1 MTSAPAPVVMLKD
14 PALDEVKLNAPVPPV
29 IVVDVAVD
37 SPCRL
42 IAPVEVDA
50 SMVKA
55 AAKSEST
62 ILRSPVPLIFNVLT
76 AVATSEPIVFDP
88 LTPEP
93 VAVISAVSAVDKVK
107 MPTCPLAL
115 MPIF

>member
-1 MTSAPAPVVMLKD
+1 
-14 PALDEVKLNAPVPPV
+14 
-29 IVVDVAVD
+29 
-37 SPCRL
+37 
-42 IAPVEVDA
+42 
-50 SMVKA
+50 MVKA

-93 VAVISAVSAVDKVK
+93 VAVISTVSAVDKVK
-107 MPTCPLAL
+107 TPTCPLAL
-115 MPIF
+115 MLIFCVSAASASVNVTAISDAVVPV